1 MQWIEEL
8 VHDLGYAVRVLRRS
22 PGFTTMA
29 VASLALGIGAN
40 TAIFTLLNAVMVR
53 PLPVRSPDELVTV
66 GDPSRPTAL
75 REGGPMLDILS
86 YPLYQRLRDHSRVFT
101 GLLASGRA
109 GRIEMTADG
118 GAMETVRGRLV
129 SGNYFEVL
137 GVSPRLGR
145 ALSSDDDRVP
155 GGSPVIVISDD
166 FWERRFGRD
175 LRILGQSVRLNGSS
189 FSIVGIG
196 PRGFTG
202 DVVGSPTDVWIPVS
216 MQAQV
221 NPGHPRLERRDS
233 NWLLAM
239 GRLRP
244 GVSLEQARAEMT
256 RLAQDAL
263 IDFAGTAVPADAVQE
278 VRRQQIEVQPGAKG
292 FSWIRKN
299 TAALLFTLMAVVG
312 LVLAIACAN
321 VANLLL
327 ARATKRVREI
337 SVRLALGASRGR
349 VLRQLLTEGVVLAL
363 MGAAAGLLLANW
375 GSVALSRLVSGGGL
389 NPVPFDVDLA
399 PDLTVLAFTGGVSL
413 LTAVLFALVPAM
425 RLTDVGL
432 SPALKGHARSV
443 QQGRSPLGKL
453 LVVAQVALSFP
464 LLVGA
469 GLFGRSLANLQTLDV
484 GYARDNVVVLTVDLP
499 ASGYETIDR
508 QLSLTRALIQQMRL
522 VPGVLGATVSENGL
536 FSGTDSTTGS
546 LQVDGFQP
554 RRREDSAA
562 RFDQVGPRY
571 FQALGIP
578 VLAGR
583 DFDETDVRGA
593 PAVAIVNDSMARFY
607 FGDRDPLGKSIAN
620 GGDRY
625 TVVGVVRDNR
635 QRDLKAAPE
644 RRFYLPLFQ
653 TSDAVA
659 GFRFAVRTR
668 EQAAGMIPAIR
679 HELAVVDPS
688 LKVTGLEP
696 VATLMSRSIGDERS
710 IATLTGFFSVLA
722 LLLAAA
728 GLYGLISY
736 DISRRV
742 NEIGLRMALGADR
755 GHVTHMVLRETLAL
769 MAAGFALGL
778 PMALAATRLTTSSLV
793 GVSPGDPLTMAGA
806 TLVILVV
813 GSGAGFIPA
822 RRASRIDPAAALR
835 QE

>member
-8 VHDLGYAVRVLRRS
+8 AHDVGYAIRLLRRS

-75 REGGPMLDILS
+75 REGGPMLDVLS
-86 YPLYQRLRDHSRVFT
+86 HPLYERLRDHNRVFT
-101 GLLASGRA
+101 GLLAAGRA

-118 GAMETVRGRLV
+118 GAVETVRGRLV

-137 GVSPRLGR
+137 GVSPALGR
-145 ALSSDDDRVP
+145 PLSSDDDRVP
-155 GGSPVIVISDD
+155 GGSPAVVISDD

-175 LRILGQSVRLNGSS
+175 PRILGQSVRLNGSP
-189 FSIVGIG
+189 FSIVGVG

-202 DVVGSPTDVWIPVS
+202 EVVGSPTDVWIPVS

-221 NPGHPRLERRDS
+221 NPGHARLERRDS

-239 GRLRP
+239 GRLKP

-256 RLAQDAL
+256 RLAQEAL
-263 IDFAGTAVPADAVQE
+263 IDFAGTAASTDSLRE
-278 VRRQQIEVQPGAKG
+278 VRGQQVQVEPGAKG

-299 TAALLFTLMAVVG
+299 TAPLLITLMAVVG

-327 ARATKRVREI
+327 ARATKRVKEI

-349 VLRQLLTEGVVLAL
+349 LLRQLLTEGAVLAL
-363 MGAAAGLLLANW
+363 MGAAAGLLLADW

-413 LTAVLFALVPAM
+413 LTAALFALVPAV
-425 RLTDVGL
+425 RLTAVGL
-432 SPALKGHARSV
+432 SPALKGNARGV
-443 QQGRSPLGKL
+443 PHGGWPLGKL
-453 LVVAQVALSFP
+453 LVIAQVALSFP

-469 GLFGRSLANLQTLDV
+469 GLFGRSLANLQALDV
-484 GYARDNVVVLTVDLP
+484 GYSRDNVVVLTVDLP
-499 ASGYETIDR
+499 ASGYVTIAQ
-508 QLSLTRALIQQMRL
+508 QLSLTRAVMEQMRSA
-522 VPGVLGATVSENGL
+522 PGVLGATVSENGL
-536 FSGTDSTTGS
+536 FSGTDSTTES
-546 LQVDGFQP
+546 LHVDGFQP
-554 RRREDSAA
+554 GRREDGSA

-571 FQALGIP
+571 FQAVGIP

-583 DFDETDVRGA
+583 DFTETDVRGA
-593 PAVAIVNDSMARFY
+593 PAVAIINDSMARFY
-607 FGDRDPLGKSIAN
+607 FGERDPLGRSIGN

-635 QRDLKAAPE
+635 QRDLKATPE

-653 TSDAVA
+653 ASDAVVT
-659 GFRFAVRTR
+659 FHFAIRTR
-668 EQAAGMIPAIR
+668 EHAAAMIPAIR
-679 HELAVVDPS
+679 RELDVVDRS
-688 LKVTGLEP
+688 LKVTSLEP
-696 VATLMSRSIGDERS
+696 VGTLMSRSISGERS
-710 IATLTGFFSVLA
+710 IAQLSGFFGVLA
-722 LLLAAA
+722 LLLAGA

-736 DISRRV
+736 AISRRV

-755 GHVTHMVLRETLAL
+755 GHVTRMVLRETLAL

-778 PMALAATRLTTSSLV
+778 PLALAATRLTTSSLV
-793 GVSPGDPLTMAGA
+793 GVSAGDPLTMAGA
-806 TLVILVV
+806 TLVILIV
-813 GSGAGFIPA
+813 GGGAGLIPA

>member
-1 MQWIEEL
+1 
-8 VHDLGYAVRVLRRS
+8 
-22 PGFTTMA
+22 
-29 VASLALGIGAN
+29 
-40 TAIFTLLNAVMVR
+40 
-53 PLPVRSPDELVTV
+53 
-66 GDPSRPTAL
+66 
-75 REGGPMLDILS
+75 
-86 YPLYQRLRDHSRVFT
+86 
-101 GLLASGRA
+101 
-109 GRIEMTADG
+109 
-118 GAMETVRGRLV
+118 
-129 SGNYFEVL
+129 
-137 GVSPRLGR
+137 
-145 ALSSDDDRVP
+145 
-155 GGSPVIVISDD
+155 
-166 FWERRFGRD
+166 
-175 LRILGQSVRLNGSS
+175 
-189 FSIVGIG
+189 
-196 PRGFTG
+196 
-202 DVVGSPTDVWIPVS
+202 
-216 MQAQV
+216 
-221 NPGHPRLERRDS
+221 
-233 NWLLAM
+233 
-239 GRLRP
+239 
-244 GVSLEQARAEMT
+244 
-256 RLAQDAL
+256 
-263 IDFAGTAVPADAVQE
+263 
-278 VRRQQIEVQPGAKG
+278 
-292 FSWIRKN
+292 
-299 TAALLFTLMAVVG
+299 
-312 LVLAIACAN
+312 
-321 VANLLL
+321 
-327 ARATKRVREI
+327 
-337 SVRLALGASRGR
+337 
-349 VLRQLLTEGVVLAL
+349 LLTEGVVLAL

-413 LTAVLFALVPAM
+413 LTAVLFALVPAV
-425 RLTDVGL
+425 RLTAVGL
-432 SPALKGHARSV
+432 SPALKGHARGV
-443 QQGRSPLGKL
+443 QHGRSPLGKL

-469 GLFGRSLANLQTLDV
+469 GLFGRSLANLQALDV

-554 RRREDSAA
+554 RRREDSSA

-578 VLAGR
+578 SWPDATSTR
-583 DFDETDVRGA
+583 RM
-593 PAVAIVNDSMARFY
+593 SMARRPWRSSTTRWR
-607 FGDRDPLGKSIAN
+607 GSTSANVTRSGSPLRN

-659 GFRFAVRTR
+659 AFRFAIRTR

-679 HELAVVDPS
+679 HELAVVDPN

-696 VATLMSRSIGDERS
+696 VATLMSRSINDERS
-710 IATLTGFFSVLA
+710 IATLTGFFGVLA

-736 DISRRV
+736 EISRRV

-793 GVSPGDPLTMAGA
+793 GVSPG
-806 TLVILVV
+806 
-813 GSGAGFIPA
+813 IP
-822 RRASRIDPAAALR
+822 
-835 QE
+835 

>member
-8 VHDLGYAVRVLRRS
+8 ANDLGYAVRLLRRS

-29 VASLALGIGAN
+29 VVSLALGIGAN

-66 GDPSRPTAL
+66 GDPARPTAL

-86 YPLYQRLRDHSRVFT
+86 YPLYQRLRDHNRVFT
-101 GLLASGRA
+101 GLLASGRT

-263 IDFAGTAVPADAVQE
+263 IDFAGTAVSADTLQE
-278 VRRQQIEVQPGAKG
+278 LRRQQIEVQPGAKG

-349 VLRQLLTEGVVLAL
+349 ILRQLLTEGVVLAL

-399 PDLTVLAFTGGVSL
+399 PDFTVLAFTGGVSL

-425 RLTDVGL
+425 RLTAVGL
-432 SPALKGHARSV
+432 SPALKGHARGV
-443 QQGRSPLGKL
+443 QHGRSPLGKL
-453 LVVAQVALSFP
+453 LVIAQVALSFP

-469 GLFGRSLANLQTLDV
+469 GLFGRSLAHLQALDV

-508 QLSLTRALIQQMRL
+508 QLSLTRA
-522 VPGVLGATVSENGL
+522 
-536 FSGTDSTTGS
+536 
-546 LQVDGFQP
+546 
-554 RRREDSAA
+554 
-562 RFDQVGPRY
+562 
-571 FQALGIP
+571 
-578 VLAGR
+578 
-583 DFDETDVRGA
+583 
-593 PAVAIVNDSMARFY
+593 
-607 FGDRDPLGKSIAN
+607 
-620 GGDRY
+620 
-625 TVVGVVRDNR
+625 
-635 QRDLKAAPE
+635 
-644 RRFYLPLFQ
+644 
-653 TSDAVA
+653 
-659 GFRFAVRTR
+659 
-668 EQAAGMIPAIR
+668 
-679 HELAVVDPS
+679 
-688 LKVTGLEP
+688 
-696 VATLMSRSIGDERS
+696 
-710 IATLTGFFSVLA
+710 
-722 LLLAAA
+722 
-728 GLYGLISY
+728 
-736 DISRRV
+736 
-742 NEIGLRMALGADR
+742 
-755 GHVTHMVLRETLAL
+755 
-769 MAAGFALGL
+769 
-778 PMALAATRLTTSSLV
+778 
-793 GVSPGDPLTMAGA
+793 
-806 TLVILVV
+806 
-813 GSGAGFIPA
+813 
-822 RRASRIDPAAALR
+822 
-835 QE
+835 